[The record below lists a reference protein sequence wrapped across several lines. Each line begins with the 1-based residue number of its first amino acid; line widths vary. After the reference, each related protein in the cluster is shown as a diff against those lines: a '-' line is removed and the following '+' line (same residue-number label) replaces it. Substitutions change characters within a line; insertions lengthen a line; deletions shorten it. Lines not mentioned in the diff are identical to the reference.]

1 MRGLSMVL
9 YLGVLAWSA
18 HAHAE
23 DELEPFPDAMGET
36 ADDTAAG
43 SPDSVM
49 APNEVEPVGDDE
61 AYPLRFARR
70 PLVMN
75 KGMVRGD
82 ARLTVGGTMG
92 PGTFAS
98 LDLGG
103 AVTPLDNLEV
113 GVSSR
118 RTGAIPSLAGSGL
131 IGVIFSPAGS
141 YGDIPVYA
149 RYQFYEGSS
158 FLAGVDLVMVLPVNT
173 DFTLTAGVPMRVLEL
188 FKIFTLDFNLDLRYR
203 AGDKFVPAGGSD
215 ATFDVS
221 FSGASTISITDHGFI
236 EVGGG
241 VALVNVNGAPGSNNV
256 IELPAFVGG
265 GYTYQ
270 GKDQLLVDFFAQFG
284 WQPLMTANKPTGR
297 STFNVGD
304 DWFVMFGATVY
315 TKPLFGD

>member
-1 MRGLSMVL
+1 MTRGLPIL
-9 YLGVLAWSA
+9 LCLGVLAWSG

-23 DELEPFPDAMGET
+23 EELESVPDAVG
-36 ADDTAAG
+36 DDTATA
-43 SPDSVM
+43 SPDSVVT
-49 APNEVEPVGDDE
+49 APQVEAASDDG

-70 PLVMN
+70 PLVMH

-103 AVTPLDNLEV
+103 AVAPLDNFEV
-113 GVSSR
+113 GVSGR

-149 RYQFYEGSS
+149 RYQFHEGSS
-158 FLAGVDLVMVLPVNT
+158 FLAGVDLVLVLPTNT

-188 FKIFTLDFNLDLRYR
+188 FKLFTLDFNLDVRYR
-203 AGDKFVPAGGSD
+203 AGDKFAGAGGSD
-215 ATFDVS
+215 ATFDFS

-236 EVGGG
+236 EIGGG

-284 WQPLMTANKPTGR
+284 WQPLMTRNGPPGR
-297 STFNVGD
+297 NTFNVGD
-304 DWFVMFGATVY
+304 DWFLMFGATVY